1 MIYDDN
7 YLLRR
12 KRKGPPTTPSPV
24 GTEVEG
30 RGQQIDSSCQD
41 KALSVAHN
49 LDADFFSPYS
59 HLSLSLSLFF
69 PSLYLRI
76 MIIYMGVGKKIWKLG
91 GPGLSEELIEKARD

>member
-59 HLSLSLSLFF
+59 HLSLSLSLLPF
-69 PSLYLRI
+69 PLFENYDNIHGS
-76 MIIYMGVGKKIWKLG
+76 GKKNLETGRAW
-91 GPGLSEELIEKARD
+91 PE